1 MNTVLAVGGTVAL
14 CAVLA
19 LTSSARRNLLAWK
32 WGGSGPRWVM
42 MRSSVRRTRPTTL
55 RAWTALGVLVVTAAV
70 AIWVLGAWFVAILVG
85 LIGLSL
91 LGMAFGGW
99 RTNRSLAPPTS
110 DPVADVVDRG
120 LLRFSP
126 RVDDLIREICELG
139 GRDRLAGFDW
149 GDPNAPRRDLDG
161 LYQRLKTTRDTL
173 TIFR

>member
-1 MNTVLAVGGTVAL
+1 MTTFLRIGGIVAL

-19 LTSSARRNLLAWK
+19 LTSSARRNLIAWR
-32 WGGSGPRWVM
+32 WGGRSEPRRV
-42 MRSSVRRTRPTTL
+42 RSSVRRTPPTTL
-55 RAWTALGVLVVTAAV
+55 LTWTALGVLVLVGAV
-70 AIWVLGAWFVAILVG
+70 AIWILGAWFVAILVG

-99 RTNRSLAPPTS
+99 RTNRSLAPPTT

-139 GRDRLAGFDW
+139 GRDRLAGFEW
-149 GDPNAPRRDLDG
+149 GDPNAPRSDLDG
-161 LYQRLKTTRDTL
+161 LYQRLRTIRDSL